1 MVQEK
6 CMLAFMSYQ
15 AANRAV
21 AGRVSDL
28 LASLGIQAFMA
39 HEHIE
44 VSVQW
49 RDEIL
54 RQIGLA
60 NLFVPILSQ
69 SYYASIWCKQE
80 SGIAAFRRITVIPLS
95 IDGSTPQ
102 GAISNFQ
109 STIIDPNAPVYANI
123 LPGLALNDVNFLIGV
138 SPSRAQPLR
147 RALRNDP
154 LTR

>member
-1 MVQEK
+1 
-6 CMLAFMSYQ
+6 MLAFLSYQ
-15 AANRAV
+15 TEQRDVAA
-21 AGRVSDL
+21 RV
-28 LASLGIQAFMA
+28 ASLLESIGVQLFMA

-80 SGIAAFRRITVIPLS
+80 TGIAAFRRITVIPLS

-123 LPGLALNDVNFLIGV
+123 LPGLA
-138 SPSRAQPLR
+138 
-147 RALRNDP
+147 
-154 LTR
+154 